1 MNNLI
6 LLPAKG
12 YKTQGRIRFS
22 KSSENV
28 YVFFFLRVYLDWF
41 LNHVNAA
48 RLWQLGLIVSLIWLI
63 KKGKKIKP
71 MID

>member
-22 KSSENV
+22 KRSENV
-28 YVFFFLRVYLDWF
+28 YVFFFWGY
-41 LNHVNAA
+41 
-48 RLWQLGLIVSLIWLI
+48 I
-63 KKGKKIKP
+63 
-71 MID
+71 

>member
-22 KSSENV
+22 KRSENV
-28 YVFFFLRVYLDWF
+28 YVFFFFWGY
-41 LNHVNAA
+41 
-48 RLWQLGLIVSLIWLI
+48 I
-63 KKGKKIKP
+63 
-71 MID
+71 